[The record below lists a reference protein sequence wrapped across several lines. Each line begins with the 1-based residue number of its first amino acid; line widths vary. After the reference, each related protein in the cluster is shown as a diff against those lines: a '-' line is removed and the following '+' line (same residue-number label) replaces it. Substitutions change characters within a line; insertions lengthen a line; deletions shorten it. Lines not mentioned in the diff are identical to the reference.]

1 MSSTDESGNVGS
13 CTFEL
18 TVESILGVE
27 DNKLDNAIVIYPN
40 PAQDIVIFA
49 NTSGILL
56 NQAVIY
62 DVNGRQISTIDLSDM
77 QQEKTVDVSNLSSG
91 VYMVQFQ
98 SDDAST
104 VKRLV
109 KE

>member
-1 MSSTDESGNVGS
+1 
-13 CTFEL
+13 
-18 TVESILGVE
+18 
-27 DNKLDNAIVIYPN
+27 
-40 PAQDIVIFA
+40 
-49 NTSGILL
+49 
-56 NQAVIY
+56 
-62 DVNGRQISTIDLSDM
+62 M